1 MTDSNDPIQESR
13 EENRLTEDGAYPCR
27 EGSPDSCLITAC
39 MMVKNEEEMLP
50 RCLESIRGRVDEIV
64 VVDTGSTDR
73 TVEIARS
80 FGARVHHHPWR
91 NDFSLHRNQ
100 SISYASEKWVFII
113 DADEEYRPSPRASLR
128 EETALAD
135 EKGFDTL
142 VMRVENLHR
151 EGTET
156 VCSDSLRVFRRNGR
170 IRYEG
175 IVHNELTGWG
185 NPGSSTGRIVH
196 YGYDRG
202 TASARRKFERT
213 ATLLRKQIAEN
224 PENAGAHMYLSCSHA
239 SLGQNEEAL
248 REALA
253 AVDLVE
259 AQGITN
265 VHFTRAYYGAVRCL
279 ILEKRY
285 GEAEALCERARARFG
300 DQIDLYAALTM
311 IRFETG
317 DWEGVVASGIR
328 YRELLEAH
336 RKFRGPSVMTHVSSY
351 GDEWKVCGWMGT
363 ARLRLGDIEGAEAL
377 YRTALPLSPDRR
389 SLLRHAGLS
398 LVSSGHI
405 YRARPY
411 LEEARNLPGGP
422 ADSKTV
428 EALFKIAVLT
438 GDGPLAQ
445 RSVRDALSIPGDSGE
460 WLIGLSD
467 FALPHGNARSALLL
481 LSGIIGAD
489 DGNIPARL
497 KRARILVSHG
507 MIEEAVGECDALLRI
522 LSLPRNR
529 TLHSLSDLADLFRR
543 IGEKRKGENHPE
555 DGRTADDIS
564 RLLLHPPAA
573 PR

>member
-1 MTDSNDPIQESR
+1 MMEPDGVEPSGQAGVSGNGAAAAPGGI
-13 EENRLTEDGAYPCR
+13 RL
-27 EGSPDSCLITAC
+27 TAC

-80 FGARVHHHPWR
+80 FGARVYHHPWQ

-100 SISYASEKWVFII
+100 SISYASGSWIFII
-113 DADEEYRPSPRASLR
+113 DADEEYRPSSCASLR
-128 EETALAD
+128 EETALA
-135 EKGFDTL
+135 ETKGFDTL
-142 VMRVENLHR
+142 VLRVENSLQ
-151 EGTET
+151 EGKEN
-156 VCSDSLRVFRRNGR
+156 VCSDSIRVFRRNGR

-175 IVHNELTGWG
+175 IVHNELTGWK
-185 NPGSSTGRIVH
+185 NPGASSGRIVH

-202 TASARRKFERT
+202 TASARMKFERT

-224 PENAGAHMYLSCSHA
+224 PENAGAHMYLSCSYD

-285 GEAEALCERARARFG
+285 GEADALCEKAVTRFG
-300 DQIDLYAALTM
+300 DQIDLLAARTM

-317 DWEGVVASGIR
+317 DWEGVIASGTR
-328 YRELLEAH
+328 YREALEDY
-336 RKFRGPSVMTHVSSY
+336 RNFRGESVMIHIASY
-351 GDEWKVCGWMGT
+351 GDEWKICGWMGT
-363 ARLRLGDIEGAEAL
+363 ARLRLGDLEEAEAF
-377 YRTALPLSPDRR
+377 YRNALTISPDRR

-398 LVSSGHI
+398 LISAGHI
-405 YRARPY
+405 GRARPY
-411 LEEARNLPGGP
+411 LEEARNLPGGRT
-422 ADSKTV
+422 DSKTV
-428 EALFKIAVLT
+428 EALFKIALLT
-438 GDGPLAQ
+438 GDGPLAE
-445 RSVRDALSIPGDSGE
+445 RSIGDALSIPGDSE
-460 WLIGLSD
+460 AWLLGLAD
-467 FALPHGNARSALLL
+467 FALLHGNARSALLL
-481 LSGIIGAD
+481 FSGIVAAD
-489 DGNIPARL
+489 GGNVPARL
-497 KRARILVSHG
+497 RLARILVLHG
-507 MIEEAVGECDALLRI
+507 MIEEAVGECDALLQI

-543 IGEKRKGENHPE
+543 IGEKQKEENHPE
-555 DGRTADDIS
+555 DGRIADEIS
-564 RLLLHPPAA
+564 RMLLHPPAA
-573 PR
+573 TC

>member
-1 MTDSNDPIQESR
+1 MDPSGI
-13 EENRLTEDGAYPCR
+13 RL
-27 EGSPDSCLITAC
+27 TAC

-73 TVEIARS
+73 TVEIALS

-100 SISYASEKWVFII
+100 SISYASGKWVFII

-128 EETALAD
+128 EETALAE

-202 TASARRKFERT
+202 AASARRKFERT

-317 DWEGVVASGIR
+317 DWEGVVASGTR

-336 RKFRGPSVMTHVSSY
+336 RNFRGPSVMTHVSSY
-351 GDEWKVCGWMGT
+351 GDEWKV
-363 ARLRLGDIEGAEAL
+363 
-377 YRTALPLSPDRR
+377 
-389 SLLRHAGLS
+389 
-398 LVSSGHI
+398 
-405 YRARPY
+405 
-411 LEEARNLPGGP
+411 
-422 ADSKTV
+422 
-428 EALFKIAVLT
+428 
-438 GDGPLAQ
+438 
-445 RSVRDALSIPGDSGE
+445 
-460 WLIGLSD
+460 
-467 FALPHGNARSALLL
+467 
-481 LSGIIGAD
+481 
-489 DGNIPARL
+489 
-497 KRARILVSHG
+497 
-507 MIEEAVGECDALLRI
+507 
-522 LSLPRNR
+522 
-529 TLHSLSDLADLFRR
+529 
-543 IGEKRKGENHPE
+543 
-555 DGRTADDIS
+555 
-564 RLLLHPPAA
+564 
-573 PR
+573 